1 MSPSAFALRL
11 PPHSPPLTGI
21 HMDTIFISELK
32 IETLIGIYEWEKK
45 VPQTIQLD
53 LEIGLNGE
61 HAAKSGKIGDTID
74 YSRVV
79 GRIEQLFKE
88 QHFLLLEKAGEAI
101 ADMVVREFKSPWVK
115 VSLAKLAPLRNVRKL
130 GIVIER
136 GKRQ

>member
-1 MSPSAFALRL
+1 M
-11 PPHSPPLTGI
+11 TGI
-21 HMDTIFISELK
+21 DMDIIFVSELK
-32 IETLIGIYEWEKK
+32 IETLIGIYDWEKA

-53 LEIGLNGE
+53 LEVGLRGE

-101 ADMVVREFKSPWVK
+101 ADTIMNEFKTPWIK
-115 VSLAKLAPLRNVRKL
+115 VSIAKLAPLRNVKKL
-130 GIVIER
+130 GVVIER
-136 GKRQ
+136 GTRS

>member
-1 MSPSAFALRL
+1 
-11 PPHSPPLTGI
+11 
-21 HMDTIFISELK
+21 MDTIFISELK

-53 LEIGLNGE
+53 LEIGLTGE

-79 GRIEQLFKE
+79 GRIEQMFKE